1 MDAYQLTIL
10 VLQETHLNKDK
21 LTHFKEKMDKKGFNF
36 LGTEDQPNAGGVG
49 IVLRNRDILSCNTIL
64 IDNKNHILKVNIKL
78 KNSLSFS
85 ITNVYS
91 PQRLNNQQIKWIS
104 ELESVCNNFQ
114 MENNFVMGDFN
125 NDVDNKLENE
135 ETKIKSMMDASD
147 LHDIWFNFNSKAIPT
162 WYSPLIA
169 LKPPPRLGSRLKE
182 MNYDEP
188 EECEITYKV
197 LLFDGTDINLNT
209 EQPTDFK

>member
-1 MDAYQLTIL
+1 M
-10 VLQETHLNKDK
+10 
-21 LTHFKEKMDKKGFNF
+21 
-36 LGTEDQPNAGGVG
+36 
-49 IVLRNRDILSCNTIL
+49 
-64 IDNKNHILKVNIKL
+64 
-78 KNSLSFS
+78 
-85 ITNVYS
+85 
-91 PQRLNNQQIKWIS
+91 
-104 ELESVCNNFQ
+104 ESVCDNFQ

-197 LLFDGTDINLNT
+197 LLFDGTYINLNT
-209 EQPTDFK
+209 EQATDFKSTMVQRMNELDQNEIDFIRNNWKESNRNSARLDRIYADSSALLLVKDLKVIPVNNQDHNMLILELLSNKSCYRPD

>member
-85 ITNVYS
+85 IPNVYS
-91 PQRLNNQQIKWIS
+91 PQRLNN
-104 ELESVCNNFQ
+104 
-114 MENNFVMGDFN
+114 
-125 NDVDNKLENE
+125 
-135 ETKIKSMMDASD
+135 
-147 LHDIWFNFNSKAIPT
+147 
-162 WYSPLIA
+162 
-169 LKPPPRLGSRLKE
+169 
-182 MNYDEP
+182 
-188 EECEITYKV
+188 
-197 LLFDGTDINLNT
+197 
-209 EQPTDFK
+209 